1 MFMEAISAQCLL
13 GACASGANDNAW
25 REFMRRYRKGLESGI
40 RRGMRRVD
48 YFAAQDEVEDV
59 MQEVYCRLL
68 EAGGRRLRST
78 RGTTDGEIGSYLRR
92 LAANVV
98 LDRIR
103 AARAAKRQ
111 GAVVGALSGGDDG
124 LQDPR
129 PSIEDA
135 LLFRERAAG
144 ALRACRGRRHGSDR
158 TVWIARKALV
168 EGWSSVEISRAL
180 AGALSSGAVDALL
193 SRVYR
198 RLRVAGL
205 RLPARAGAG
214 RRRGERR
221 ARSRAATA
229 GEGALG

>member
-1 MFMEAISAQCLL
+1 MEAISAQCLL

-48 YFAAQDEVEDV
+48 YFAAQDEVDDV

-68 EAGGRRLRST
+68 EADGRRLRAT

-92 LAANVV
+92 LAENVV

-111 GAVVGALSGGDDG
+111 GAVVGSLSGGDAG
-124 LQDPR
+124 LQDPG

-135 LLFRERAAG
+135 LLFRERAAV
-144 ALRACRGRRHGSDR
+144 ALRACRGRRHDGSR
-158 TVWIARKALV
+158 TEWIARMALV
-168 EGWSSVEISRAL
+168 EGWSSGEISQAL
-180 AGALSSGAVDALL
+180 AGALSSGAIDAVL
-193 SRVYR
+193 SRIYR
-198 RLRVAGL
+198 RLRAAGL
-205 RLPARAGAG
+205 RLLVAND
-214 RRRGERR
+214 
-221 ARSRAATA
+221 
-229 GEGALG
+229 